1 LPAAHVSPPRPV
13 HLTLS
18 VSPFPVAGGKGRN
31 RRGNAGAAVEEQAGD
46 AATPAPATTE
56 EQEQASRRPSSPF
69 SSLHPSHTFSS
80 AVRCAWVPPDGL
92 GRPRARRPLLVGPQR
107 VAVAAFSGALAILT
121 GAVADATAI
130 TGGEG
135 APLALELSSPC
146 HPRTIPLPSPRC
158 LQPNSWVPSPPRLN
172 PLLDRRRL
180 VLTGSSVS
188 RVTKKKCYSK
198 VRCRLGLG
206 LPQCSK

>member
-1 LPAAHVSPPRPV
+1 M
-13 HLTLS
+13 
-18 VSPFPVAGGKGRN
+18 
-31 RRGNAGAAVEEQAGD
+31 
-46 AATPAPATTE
+46 
-56 EQEQASRRPSSPF
+56 
-69 SSLHPSHTFSS
+69 
-80 AVRCAWVPPDGL
+80 
-92 GRPRARRPLLVGPQR
+92 
-107 VAVAAFSGALAILT
+107 AVAAFSGALAILT

-198 VRCRLGLG
+198 K
-206 LPQCSK
+206 SKGADLDYRD